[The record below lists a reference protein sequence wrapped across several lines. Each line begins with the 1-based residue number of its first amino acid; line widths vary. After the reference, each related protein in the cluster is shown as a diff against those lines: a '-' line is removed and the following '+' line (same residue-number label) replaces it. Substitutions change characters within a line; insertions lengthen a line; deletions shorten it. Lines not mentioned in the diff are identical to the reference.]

1 MKNVATWLVYVFLLG
16 GLSVFLLSALY
27 RYPSAPF
34 GLHEWLPMPIACGGY
49 SCITY
54 RDLTIAKN
62 NDSTNRSTE
71 VILSAMMLD
80 RVYRTVAN
88 FEKIRISEKE
98 IDQARNAVTT
108 TLKAIPGGENVMNEV
123 YGKEAEKMLTGNDFT
138 FLLLKEKLSALG
150 VEDPWKSKYAP
161 KITVWNWWI
170 KWDDG
175 RKQFVLR

>member
-1 MKNVATWLVYVFLLG
+1 MKNVIAWFICVFLVG
-16 GLSVFLLSALY
+16 VLSVFLVSALY
-27 RYPSAPF
+27 QYPNAPL
-34 GLHEWLPMPIACGGY
+34 GLHKWLPMPVACAGY

-62 NDSTNRSTE
+62 NDLTNKPTE
-71 VILSAMMLD
+71 IILSAMMLD

-98 IDQARNAVTT
+98 INQARDAVGT
-108 TLKAIPGGENVMNEV
+108 TLKAIPGGENVMSEV
-123 YGKEAEKMLTGNDFT
+123 YGKGANKVLTSDDFT

-150 VEDPWKSKYAP
+150 IENPWKSKYAP

-170 KWDDG
+170 KWDDS
-175 RKQFVLR
+175 KNQFVLR

>member
-1 MKNVATWLVYVFLLG
+1 MKNILAWIICIFLAGVLAVFLVA
-16 GLSVFLLSALY
+16 GLFQ
-27 RYPSAPF
+27 YPSAPF
-34 GLHEWLPMPIACGGY
+34 GMHKWLSLPVACGGY

-54 RDLTIAKN
+54 RELTIAKN
-62 NDSTNRSTE
+62 NDATNKSTE

-98 IDQARNAVTT
+98 IEQARDAVET

-123 YGKEAEKMLTGNDFT
+123 YGKETKKVLTSDDFT
-138 FLLLKEKLSALG
+138 SLLLKEKLSALG
-150 VEDPWKSKYAP
+150 IEDPWKSKNAP

-170 KWDDG
+170 KWDDSS
-175 RKQFVLR
+175 KQFVVR